1 METLTADAAKAA
13 ETAKAEL
20 DSAVAKV
27 QEEAKG
33 KIDALTGEK
42 DELLKKVEELTKS
55 LDFAN
60 LDEEGIMDI
69 VRQIKDNPKVMSLI
83 PDIVS
88 EFSSVLGGSS
98 EAAE

>member
-1 METLTADAAKAA
+1 
-13 ETAKAEL
+13 
-20 DSAVAKV
+20 
-27 QEEAKG
+27 
-33 KIDALTGEK
+33 
-42 DELLKKVEELTKS
+42 
-55 LDFAN
+55 
-60 LDEEGIMDI
+60 MDI